1 MIEQRPNAHYSYT
14 MYADPDMARTFDERR
29 FGGPIGELVQRAQAR
44 VLANMV
50 GRIQDRRI
58 LDVGT
63 GTGRVALLLAHGAAK
78 VTAVDASEQMLAIAR
93 KRAADELVKITF
105 QVGDAHQLDF
115 PDRDFDAVV
124 AFRLLMH
131 TPQWQRCLAEMCRVS
146 DRLVIIDYPSATSV
160 ALLESAARRIA
171 QTIGLRTEAYRV
183 FTRGAIAAALEQNG
197 YRIRS
202 MHRQFVLPIAF
213 HKAIGSPR
221 FTIAIEALLDRA
233 GLLGFFGSPITIVA
247 ERCAFS

>member
-1 MIEQRPNAHYSYT
+1 MSERRPSAHYSYT
-14 MYADPDMARTFDERR
+14 MYADPHMARTFDERR
-29 FGGPIGELVQRAQAR
+29 FGGPIGDLVQRSQAR

-50 GRIQDRRI
+50 GRIQERRI

-78 VTAVDASEQMLAIAR
+78 VTAVDASEEMLAIAR
-93 KRAADELVKITF
+93 RRAADELVKVKF
-105 QVGDAHQLDF
+105 QLGDAHQLDF

-131 TPQWQRCLAEMCRVS
+131 TPEWSRCLAEMCRVS
-146 DRLVIIDYPSATSV
+146 DRLVIIDYPSATSF
-160 ALLESAARRIA
+160 ALLESLARRAA
-171 QTIGLRTEAYRV
+171 QSIGLRTEAYRV
-183 FTRGAIAAALEQNG
+183 FTQATIAAALEQNG

-213 HKAIGSPR
+213 HKIFGSRR
-221 FTIAIEALLDRA
+221 FTLWSERVLDRI
-233 GLLGFFGSPITIVA
+233 GLLKPFGSPVTLVA
-247 ERCAFS
+247 ERCDP

>member
-1 MIEQRPNAHYSYT
+1 VTPRRPEPHYSYSV
-14 MYADPDMARTFDERR
+14 YADPDMARTFDDRR
-29 FGGPIGELVQRAQAR
+29 FGGPIGDLVARAQAR

-78 VTAVDASEQMLAIAR
+78 VTAVDASEAMLEIAR
-93 KRAADELVKITF
+93 RRAADALVKVRF
-105 QVGDAHQLDF
+105 KLGDAHNLEF

-131 TPQWQRCLAEMCRVS
+131 APNWTRCVAEMCRVS

-160 ALLESAARRIA
+160 ALIESSARRVA
-171 QTIGLRTEAYRV
+171 QAVGMRTEAYRV
-183 FTRGAIAAALEQNG
+183 FTRGAIDAAFTQNG
-197 YRIRS
+197 FRIRS
-202 MHRQFVLPIAF
+202 IHRQFVLPIAF
-213 HKAIGSPR
+213 HKVIGSR
-221 FTIAIEALLDRA
+221 KFTLWSERVLDRI
-233 GLLGFFGSPITIVA
+233 GLLKPFGSPVTLVA
-247 ERCAFS
+247 ERCDP